1 MERESQISAV
11 VSSTTRLLLDKHV
24 RATGIKKGHL
34 VEEAL
39 LYHLRALEA
48 LPADV
53 IVPPRLVV
61 SRRSGE
67 EIARRLTRP
76 RRPTKQLRALMRGDG
91 D

>member
-1 MERESQISAV
+1 MERETQISAV
-11 VSSTTRLLLDKHV
+11 VSSTTRMLLDKHV

-53 IVPPRLVV
+53 IVHPRLVV

-67 EIARRLTRP
+67 EIARRLTQP
-76 RRPTKQLRALMRGDG
+76 RRPTKQLRALMRDDG